1 MTKARWYFAAWLCFM
16 AMFASFAV
24 GFAVGFD
31 GPYTSY
37 RFFGMLAAAATFVVA
52 AVICVENAES

>member
-1 MTKARWYFAAWLCFM
+1 MTKARWYFAAWLCVM
-16 AMFASFAV
+16 AMFAS
-24 GFAVGFD
+24 FAVGFD

-52 AVICVENAES
+52 AVICVEKAES